1 MLIACPTCGRLQFD
15 MDTVVA
21 EIEQRLEAYEEPI
34 EVAVLGC
41 AVNGIGE
48 ASHADFGIT
57 GAKNEGLIFAHGKP
71 LRKVPQDDLVD
82 ALFEE
87 IDKSL
92 DRGGDR
98 GRGREAA
105 EGAEWLRRIE
115 EENAGDLTPEQI
127 AAMEKAAAERGR
139 ASPSRRE
146 PFLKPVKGKRVE
158 LDEEASPTAG
168 RRFTRA

>member
-1 MLIACPTCGRLQFD
+1 VLIACPTCGRLQFD
-15 MDTVVA
+15 MDSVVA
-21 EIEQRLEAYEEPI
+21 EIERRLERYADPV

-57 GAKNEGLIFAHGKP
+57 GAKDEGLIFAHGKP
-71 LRKVPQDDLVD
+71 LRKVPQESLVD

-92 DRGGDR
+92 ERGGVQVDEQKA
-98 GRGREAA
+98 G
-105 EGAEWLRRIE
+105 EGAAWLARIE
-115 EENAGDLTPEQI
+115 EENAGDLTPEKI
-127 AAMEKAAAERGR
+127 AQLEHEAAQDGE
-139 ASPSRRE
+139 SD
-146 PFLKPVKGKRVE
+146 RVL
-158 LDEEASPTAG
+158 LDEAASPTAG